1 MDVVPE
7 MEKEGAGG
15 LGAANLINCLY
26 NMENV
31 YLPIKKGGGGVCPH
45 LPPLLGFGGLS

>member
-7 MEKEGAGG
+7 MEMGGAGG

-31 YLPIKKGGGGVCPH
+31 YLPIKKKGEKVHPH

>member
-7 MEKEGAGG
+7 MEIGGAGG
-15 LGAANLINCLY
+15 LDAANLINCLY

-31 YLPIKKGGGGVCPH
+31 YLPIKKGGKVYPR